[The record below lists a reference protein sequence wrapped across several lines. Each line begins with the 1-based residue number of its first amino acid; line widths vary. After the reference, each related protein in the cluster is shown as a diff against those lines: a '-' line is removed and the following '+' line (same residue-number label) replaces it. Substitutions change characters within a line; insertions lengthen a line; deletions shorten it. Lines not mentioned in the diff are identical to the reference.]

1 MPTRRLIFAMSDF
14 TSPFFI
20 CLTKLTLFL
29 LLLSLGLTVNL
40 KQVMCLWQRP
50 GLLNR
55 AIWGISVATPIL
67 AIAIGVGMN
76 LPVEAKVGLVIVSI
90 SPGTSL
96 PWHYFVKTFKGHLYA
111 GALQTTTA
119 FLAIVTVPITLAIV
133 NEFMPADVRIAP
145 LAVAQQLL
153 VFQLLPLVIGITLQ
167 QFHLALLERNTK
179 RLMTMTAGLLY
190 ALLIWA
196 LGQQFN
202 ILLQVGMRSIAA
214 IGLLALLSLWIGH
227 WLGGREIATRTLLA
241 LTLTTHNIA
250 LALFI
255 AATNLPNVAILPTI
269 AIYVLM
275 SVGLEIAYSRWN
287 QPRLDTTI
295 SG

>member
-1 MPTRRLIFAMSDF
+1 MSDF

-40 KQVMCLWQRP
+40 RQVMSLWQKP

-67 AIAIGVGMN
+67 AIAIGIGMS
-76 LPVEAKVGLVIVSI
+76 LPVEAKVGLAIVSI

-96 PWHYFVKTFKGHLYA
+96 PLQYLVKPFRGHVYA

-119 FLAIVTVPITLAIV
+119 FLAIVTVPLSLAIV
-133 NEFMPADVRIAP
+133 NEFMPDDISIAP

-167 QFHLALLERNTK
+167 QFHVALLERNTK
-179 RLMTMTAGLLY
+179 RLITGATVLLY

-202 ILLQVGMRSIAA
+202 ILLQSGMRLIVA
-214 IGLLALLSLWIGH
+214 IGLLALLSLGMGH
-227 WLGGREIATRTLLA
+227 WIGGRETAARTLLA
-241 LTLTTHNIA
+241 LTLTNHNIA

-255 AATNLPNVAILPTI
+255 AATNLPDVAILPTI
-269 AIYVLM
+269 AIYVLI

-287 QPRLDTTI
+287 QPRLDTTL